1 MTAVDEPAISP
12 ENARFRRGIS
22 PRNSS
27 FARFFQRN
35 EDETPSSFPPS
46 LFFALSIPLDSIA
59 PPLQKLQKFSSE
71 IEINRAA
78 PTDYDLP
85 AKSSNL
91 R

>member
-46 LFFALSIPLDSIA
+46 LFFALSIPRFDRTTIA
-59 PPLQKLQKFSSE
+59 K
-71 IEINRAA
+71 I
-78 PTDYDLP
+78 
-85 AKSSNL
+85 AKIL
-91 R
+91 L